1 MQNGLQKYGI
11 AALTLCLLA
20 ACSKTP
26 DGILSE
32 KEMQAV
38 ELDIQLAK
46 AMISVE
52 NKQFAD
58 SLQRAELFQSVFRK
72 HGITQAVYDS
82 SLIWYGRNLDIYMDI
97 YDRILKD
104 LNERQNALG
113 DVQASAAPVS
123 TQDSVDIWP
132 RRSFVRLEPRAAFN
146 GVTFD
151 IRPEVNYSSGSSFVL
166 SMSVWGISG
175 SSFVLSMSVW
185 GMDQLK
191 AQQPEIRI
199 CADLGDTTVVVN
211 DKVRKDGYHETVLK
225 TIPTKRVK
233 RVYGYIFLNNAGL
246 GLYYHKVYLNNLTL
260 IKYNYGREL
269 PNVKP
274 ADVQPKAIA
283 E

>member
-166 SMSVWGISG
+166 SMSVWG
-175 SSFVLSMSVW
+175 
-185 GMDQLK
+185 MDQLK

-211 DKVRKDGYHETVLK
+211 DKIRNDGYHETVLK

-246 GLYYHKVYLNNLTL
+246 YYHKVYLNDLTL

>member
-151 IRPEVNYSSGSSFVL
+151 IRP
-166 SMSVWGISG
+166 
-175 SSFVLSMSVW
+175 SVW

-211 DKVRKDGYHETVLK
+211 DKIRNDGYHETVLK

-233 RVYGYIFLNNAGL
+233 RVYGYIFLNNA

-274 ADVQPKAIA
+274 ADVQPKVIA

>member
-11 AALTLCLLA
+11 AAVTLCLLA

-52 NKQFAD
+52 NKQ
-58 SLQRAELFQSVFRK
+58 
-72 HGITQAVYDS
+72 
-82 SLIWYGRNLDIYMDI
+82 NLDIYMDI

-166 SMSVWGISG
+166 SMSVWG
-175 SSFVLSMSVW
+175 
-185 GMDQLK
+185 MDQLK

-211 DKVRKDGYHETVLK
+211 DKIRNDGYHETVLK

-233 RVYGYIFLNNAGL
+233 RVYGYIFLNNAD
-246 GLYYHKVYLNNLTL
+246 LYYHKVYLNNLTL

>member
-1 MQNGLQKYGI
+1 MQNRLQKYGI

-113 DVQASAAPVS
+113 DVQASAAH
-123 TQDSVDIWP
+123 
-132 RRSFVRLEPRAAFN
+132 
-146 GVTFD
+146 
-151 IRPEVNYSSGSSFVL
+151 
-166 SMSVWGISG
+166 
-175 SSFVLSMSVW
+175 
-185 GMDQLK
+185 K
-191 AQQPEIRI
+191 AP
-199 CADLGDTTVVVN
+199 
-211 DKVRKDGYHETVLK
+211 KD
-225 TIPTKRVK
+225 
-233 RVYGYIFLNNAGL
+233 
-246 GLYYHKVYLNNLTL
+246 
-260 IKYNYGREL
+260 
-269 PNVKP
+269 
-274 ADVQPKAIA
+274 
-283 E
+283 